1 LESVDVKGLLFVD
14 DLARETPVDRDED
27 VKIIQYPES
36 PGSVL

>member
-14 DLARETPVDRDED
+14 ELTRETPVDHDED